1 MQTVKAI
8 TGKFEANQFTKS
20 FKGLGVM
27 PASSPRT
34 HKMEKTKTENTSFS
48 TIHFSKPTLCS
59 LFPLLK
65 HGGYGYPNA
74 WIENSHY

>member
-1 MQTVKAI
+1 
-8 TGKFEANQFTKS
+8 
-20 FKGLGVM
+20 M